1 MLDIPD
7 YWMKSKILE
16 DGTKVTVGVLNNF
29 LSINILGVKIP
40 VGMFLLFALMA
51 FIVWAF
57 FKTKTGTAMT
67 AVGSNSEYA
76 KAAGIHINKVR
87 LVSVILSTV
96 IAAIGIVI
104 YQQSYGFIQLYQA
117 PLSFT
122 FQTVAAL
129 LIGGASI
136 NKASIPNVIIGTFL
150 FQGVITL
157 TPTVINGALN
167 IDISEILR
175 MIITNG
181 MIIYALTRRS
191 KDE

>member
-1 MLDIPD
+1 V
-7 YWMKSKILE
+7 LE
-16 DGTKVTVGVLNNF
+16 NGTRITDGLLNNF
-29 LSINILGVKIP
+29 LSINILGVRIP
-40 VGMFLLFALMA
+40 VGMFLIFALMA

-67 AVGSNSEYA
+67 AVGSNPEYA
-76 KAAGIHINKVR
+76 RASGININRVR
-87 LVSVILSTV
+87 LVSVIFSTV
-96 IAAIGIVI
+96 LAAVGIII

-117 PLSFT
+117 PLAFT